1 MLFSSRNYA
10 IGMAHYQVAGGLRV
24 LLSLVGVYVALTCA
38 IVGFAIYNSDV
49 MGLKRVLMP
58 VATLFMVMEAFGLVA
73 LGGIRIAGCIRMDTQ
88 TNMLESHRQMP
99 VPAWQAMMGYLVG
112 ANTQILAVAAL
123 NLVVMAALQAGA
135 GYTMDNFVVGQIVL
149 LGFAGFVWS
158 MSAMGALMFR
168 QAMPLMVMAFF
179 FGSCAS
185 IMLRGFGIL
194 PGASL
199 LAAPFLG
206 ETIFSLSHGAMD
218 MRYAYPAA
226 LAAQGAFTVL
236 FFIGACRRYR
246 GTYLTTFNVPMGVAL
261 VIVWAGLTAVAIRV
275 WPHVITRFTRDSQP
289 PVADQITAGL
299 TVAALLMI
307 VPLHALSAWE
317 SRHRVRPQ
325 WRVLALAAGVL
336 AALLVLAGDA
346 FDGGGAALAMLVMT
360 AHALTIYAVLRLS
373 AQAKGVWVATWVILA
388 LFVMWVLPVVIE
400 VVRWFFLP
408 ENRFGLRVTN
418 MSVISTFSP
427 LGLLAAGLRHHPD
440 GPPLLPGMC
449 FQIAVAAILGVF
461 MYGRRGEAAP
471 VEATSAVTPAET
483 SSATSAASR

>member
-1 MLFSSRNYA
+1 
-10 IGMAHYQVAGGLRV
+10 
-24 LLSLVGVYVALTCA
+24 
-38 IVGFAIYNSDV
+38 
-49 MGLKRVLMP
+49 
-58 VATLFMVMEAFGLVA
+58 
-73 LGGIRIAGCIRMDTQ
+73 
-88 TNMLESHRQMP
+88 
-99 VPAWQAMMGYLVG
+99 
-112 ANTQILAVAAL
+112 
-123 NLVVMAALQAGA
+123 
-135 GYTMDNFVVGQIVL
+135 
-149 LGFAGFVWS
+149 
-158 MSAMGALMFR
+158 MFR

-179 FGSCAS
+179 FGSFAS

-226 LAAQGAFTVL
+226 LAAQAAFAVL

-261 VIVWAGLTAVAIRV
+261 VMVWAGLTAVAIRV
-275 WPHVITRFTRDSQP
+275 WPHIISRFTREMQP

-307 VPLHALSAWE
+307 VPLHALSVWE
-317 SRHRVRPQ
+317 SRHGVRPQ

-336 AALLVLAGDA
+336 AALLVLAGSV
-346 FDGGGAALAMLVMT
+346 FDGGSAGLAMLVMT

-373 AQAKGVWVATWVILA
+373 AKAKGVWVATWVILA
-388 LFVMWVLPVVIE
+388 LFVVWVMPILIE

-418 MSVISTFSP
+418 MSVISTLSP
-427 LGLLAAGLRHHPD
+427 LGLLAAALRHNAD
-440 GPPLLPGMC
+440 GPQLLPGMC
-449 FQIAVAAILGVF
+449 FQIAVAAVLGMF
-461 MYGRRGEAAP
+461 MYGRRGETAP
-471 VEATSAVTPAET
+471 AEATSSALRSEISSVTPA
-483 SSATSAASR
+483 ATR